1 MASPLV
7 LHPDR
12 TVLLPPRYCGDIGY
26 YALMARYG
34 NAVVD
39 YAMRFDKRQKA
50 VHRTTIADTRG
61 PLTLTVPIAK
71 PEKTSGTR
79 WDEIRVSTHGHWWD
93 VHRVALESA
102 YGRTPFFEFY
112 IDRFL
117 PFFSPRPDDGC
128 ETIADLDAA
137 LDSIIRD
144 ILGISPASPLNG
156 EVDDFRRV
164 LPTVPDVPY
173 YQVRALQMG
182 FVPSLSILDLIFNMG
197 PESPLVLMKMNRLS
211 SLSDDSR

>member
-7 LHPDR
+7 LYPDK

-26 YALMARYG
+26 YAVMARYG

-39 YAMRFDKRQKA
+39 YAMRFDKRQKV

-61 PLTLTVPIAK
+61 LLTLTVPIAK
-71 PEKTSGTR
+71 PEKTSGTC
-79 WDEIRVSTHGHWWD
+79 WNEIRVSTHGHWWD
-93 VHRVALESA
+93 IHRVALESA

-117 PFFSPRPDDGC
+117 PFFSPRTDDGC

-137 LDSIIRD
+137 LDGVIRD
-144 ILGISPASPLNG
+144 ILGIAPASPLQD

-173 YQVRALQMG
+173 YQIRALQMG
-182 FVPSLSILDLIFNMG
+182 FIPSLSILDLIFNMG
-197 PESPLVLMKMNRLS
+197 PESPLVLMEMNRLS
-211 SLSDDSR
+211 SLACNSR